1 MRVKGRVALVTGED
15 WQLGRVLGRSVS
27 EGGGFEGI
35 RRRTQRQRFGS
46 ARRRSC
52 PSRRI
57 GSAIAQ
63 TAAAVWLFSSTMQ
76 APRRPLLRP
85 CTGFRARLFVNRNK
99 LHRFLDCIQSI
110 LSRACKERRRGVS
123 ERGFCPRSS
132 SMEESVVSCA
142 SKAAAGALI
151 NRLRKELKGQRTLVA
166 GVHVVSTITTR
177 SFGWRAWRSRS
188 ARWHEASLTAWHVI
202 GGRSS

>member
-1 MRVKGRVALVTGED
+1 VRVKGRVALVAGED

-27 EGGGFEGI
+27 EGGV
-35 RRRTQRQRFGS
+35 S
-46 ARRRSC
+46 KVY
-52 PSRRI
+52 
-57 GSAIAQ
+57 
-63 TAAAVWLFSSTMQ
+63 AAVHNAGDWIRPPTFLSISTYRICDRLKLLQRRVRMWLFSSTMQ

-85 CTGFRARLFVNRNK
+85 CTGFRARLLVNRNK

-151 NRLRKELKGQRTLVA
+151 NRLRKELKRQRTLVA

-188 ARWHEASLTAWHVI
+188 ARSHEASLTAWT
-202 GGRSS
+202 